1 MSSASSNAEVP
12 AEARRNSSPPQAAQA
27 DRDEALHAADLSF
40 QVATPGGGD
49 LVRPAAILALQCL
62 DHPVGFEAGDRPLQR
77 SPSQPSAPDRP
88 QVLHHPLDRL
98 GAPPTE
104 R

>member
-62 DHPVGFEAGDRPLQR
+62 DHPAGFEAGDRSPQS
-77 SPSQPSAPDRP
+77 SPSQPSPSYAPHVPHQRITSP
-88 QVLHHPLDRL
+88 RY
-98 GAPPTE
+98 AP
-104 R
+104 

>member
-12 AEARRNSSPPQAAQA
+12 AQARRNSSPPQAAQA

-49 LVRPAAILALQCL
+49 LVRPAAILAFQGLP
-62 DHPVGFEAGDRPLQR
+62 HPAGFEAAHPPIHR
-77 SPSQPSAPDRP
+77 SPPPPPPPHGPDF
-88 QVLHHPLDRL
+88 LHPHLPPLCP
-98 GAPPTE
+98 A
-104 R
+104 

>member
-49 LVRPAAILALQCL
+49 LVRPAAILALQGL
-62 DHPVGFEAGDRPLQR
+62 DHPAGFEAGRR
-77 SPSQPSAPDRP
+77 SIRGSPSQPSARRGPDGLEPR
-88 QVLHHPLDRL
+88 VSLL
-98 GAPPTE
+98 GA
-104 R
+104 RR

>member
-12 AEARRNSSPPQAAQA
+12 AQARRNSSPPQAAQA

-62 DHPVGFEAGDRPLQR
+62 DHPVAFESGHPPIEP
-77 SPSQPSAPDRP
+77 SPSQPPAPDGP
-88 QVLHHPLDRL
+88 DPLHHPS
-98 GAPPTE
+98 PPLPPP
-104 R
+104 